1 MVKYILSCTR
11 WGLLLQ
17 LPVLA
22 SPQRRKSAFS
32 NLLFCSSA
40 KLKLLMHPSYRAIE
54 TKEYVKQ
61 MEIHKAAE
69 EIPLVPNVLWGH
81 SVLEVFSVLNYNSDG
96 FHVPTIVKKKHQNRI
111 SDYWYLFLTG
121 VVLIGWIL
129 DGCSV
134 LKCCGSEL
142 IHLPWILWSGVLFHM
157 VCDRLAY
164 LHSTHT

>member
-1 MVKYILSCTR
+1 MGLTATAPSISFSPEKKISIFQST
-11 WGLLLQ
+11 LLLQ
-17 LPVLA
+17 CKVEVTHA
-22 SPQRRKSAFS
+22 
-32 NLLFCSSA
+32 
-40 KLKLLMHPSYRAIE
+40 SYRAIE

-61 MEIHKAAE
+61 MEIHKVAE